1 MKTIKY
7 LTAFALATVLL
18 GSCEARYNNGNNGM
32 PPGQAKKIYGGSS
45 KDYAPGQRKKKRYNT
60 TILFNP

>member
-32 PPGQAKKIYGGSS
+32 PQDKPKNIWRIG
-45 KDYAPGQRKKKRYNT
+45 
-60 TILFNP
+60 

>member
-32 PPGQAKKIYGGSS
+32 PPGQAKNIWRSA
-45 KDYAPGQRKKKRYNT
+45 KDYAPGQRKT
-60 TILFNP
+60 T

>member
-32 PPGQAKKIYGGSS
+32 PPDKPKIYGGSA
-45 KDYAPGQRKKKRYNT
+45 KDYAPGQRKQRSNT
-60 TILFNP
+60 TIIVNP

>member
-32 PPGQAKKIYGGSS
+32 PPGQAKNIWRSA
-45 KDYAPGQRKKKRYNT
+45 KDYAPGQRKKQRSNT
-60 TILFNP
+60 TIIVNP

>member
-18 GSCEARYNNGNNGM
+18 GSCEARYNNGNHGM
-32 PPGQAKKIYGGSS
+32 PPGQAKKIYGGSA
-45 KDYAPGQRKKKRYNT
+45 KD
-60 TILFNP
+60 

>member
-18 GSCEARYNNGNNGM
+18 GSCEARYNNGNHGM
-32 PPGQAKKIYGGSS
+32 PPGQAKKIYGGSA
-45 KDYAPGQRKKKRYNT
+45 KDYAPGQRKKQRSNT
-60 TILFNP
+60 TIIVNP

>member
-32 PPGQAKKIYGGSS
+32 LRDKPKIYGGSA
-45 KDYAPGQRKKKRYNT
+45 KDYAPGQRKQRSNT
-60 TILFNP
+60 TIIVNP